1 MKGLHSVN
9 SSSAQFHLMSSA
21 AASTVL
27 EIHDASSNS
36 NVSFYPGRHI
46 SYLQLTTALSTTV
59 SHLRFT
65 LISHLGEQADRIDVA
80 PQQTTVEVRTATTG
94 FTTNLISTVHFI
106 VITGQNQ

>member
-9 SSSAQFHLMSSA
+9 SSLAQFHLMSSA

-36 NVSFYPGRHI
+36 NASFYPGRHI

-59 SHLRFT
+59 SHLG
-65 LISHLGEQADRIDVA
+65 LL
-80 PQQTTVEVRTATTG
+80 
-94 FTTNLISTVHFI
+94 
-106 VITGQNQ
+106 